1 MNKSFSEMIK
11 DERYDTECTFK
22 TLNKIADELNSLL
35 NENAYLMAENKELK
49 RQLKMYQNSI
59 NEGIEE
65 SKANIAM
72 ALKACLQSTNNT
84 SEEED

>member
-1 MNKSFSEMIK
+1 MNKPFSEMVK
-11 DERYDTECTFK
+11 EELYDTECTFK
-22 TLNKIADELNSLL
+22 TLNKIANELNSLL

-49 RQLKMYQNSI
+49 KQLKMYRDSV

-72 ALKACLQSTNNT
+72 ALKACLQGTNNT
-84 SEEED
+84 IKEED